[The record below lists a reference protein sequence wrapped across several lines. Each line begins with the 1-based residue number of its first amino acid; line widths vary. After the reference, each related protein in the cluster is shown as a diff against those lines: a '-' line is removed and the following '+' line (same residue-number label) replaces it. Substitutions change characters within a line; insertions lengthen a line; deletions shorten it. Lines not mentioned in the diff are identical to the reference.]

1 MLRVAHVIKVT
12 NIAGAETH
20 LLTLLAGLRA
30 RQIDAQLLMLTEAS
44 KPMDDYLQALT
55 RRGIPVERLV
65 IYSDADPTL
74 LPRLRNRFRLIKPHI
89 VHTHLFHADLYGTLA
104 AKWFCFRTAVVTSR
118 HNDNA
123 FRRRE
128 PYRSLNRWLW
138 RKVAAGIAIS
148 ESIARFAVEIEGAPP
163 SKIQTI
169 HYGLEYTP
177 QTPAERQALRKQVRS
192 ELGIPDDVPV
202 VGMVCRLV
210 EQKGV
215 SYGLRGFAQAVLQV
229 PTARLLIAGDG
240 PLRAEL
246 EAEANALGLDASTRF
261 LGWQDDAPRL
271 MSAFDVLLVPSLWE
285 GFGLVILEAMSQQVP
300 VVASAVSAIPEIV
313 VHGETGL
320 LFPPRDV
327 DALAAALVSLLVDAP
342 LRRHMGMLAEDR
354 LETHFTAR
362 RMIDQTVELYRS
374 LL

>member
-20 LLTLLAGLRA
+20 LLMLLAGLRA
-30 RQIDAQLLMLTEAS
+30 RQIDAQLLMLTEPS

-55 RRGIPVERLV
+55 RRDIPVERLV
-65 IYSDADPTL
+65 IQSDADPTL
-74 LPRLRNRFRLIKPHI
+74 LPRLRNRFRLMKPRI

-104 AKWFCFRTAVVTSR
+104 AKWACPRAAVVTSR
-118 HNDNA
+118 HNDND

-138 RKVAAGIAIS
+138 RRVDAGIAIS
-148 ESIARFAVEIEGAPP
+148 ESIARFVVEIEGAPP
-163 SKIQTI
+163 PKIQTI

-177 QTPAERQALRKQVRS
+177 QTPAERQALRKLVRS
-192 ELGIPDDVPV
+192 ELGVSDDAPV
-202 VGMVCRLV
+202 VGIVCRLV

-246 EAEANALGLDASTRF
+246 EAEANALGLDASARF
-261 LGWQDDAPRL
+261 LGWQHDAPRL
-271 MSAFDVLLVPSLWE
+271 MSAFDVLLLPSLWE
-285 GFGLVILEAMSQQVP
+285 GFGLVILEAMSRQVP

-320 LFPPRDV
+320 LIPPRDV
-327 DALAAALVSLLVDAP
+327 DALAAALVCLLGDAP

-354 LETHFTAR
+354 LETRFTAR
-362 RMIDQTVELYRS
+362 RMIDQTVQLYRS